1 MAEGT
6 KKIKEKR
13 IDLIGKSQHTKELK
27 HFIKKAAKSDCNCLL
42 IGETGGGKDI
52 VAKSI
57 HCLSKRR
64 DKHFVKFNC
73 ANISEDLFE
82 SELFGHAKGAFT
94 GATTNKTGLIEK
106 ADKGTFFF
114 NEIADAYPYTQAKLL
129 DIIEDKEFRR
139 LGENKS
145 RKIDVRFICA
155 TNKNIS
161 KMMKKAEFREDL
173 FFRINVLFFHIKPL
187 RERKQDIPLLVKSY
201 LEKKSLELSQNI
213 IINKE
218 AVSKLMNYS
227 FPGNVRELENILERA
242 FSLSN
247 SGEITRDEIEFT
259 ISNIAYLK
267 KESKSNITPEKA
279 IQTIKKFNG
288 NKTKAAKALCISR
301 PTLYEL
307 EKKANKYK

>member
-1 MAEGT
+1 MDEDA
-6 KKIKEKR
+6 I
-13 IDLIGKSQHTKELK
+13 IIGKSQHIKQLK

-42 IGETGGGKDI
+42 IGETGVGKDI
-52 VAKSI
+52 AAKSI

-64 DKHFVKFNC
+64 DKNFVKFNC
-73 ANISEDLFE
+73 ANFVKDLLE
-82 SELFGHAKGAFT
+82 SELFGHAKGVFT

-201 LEKKSLELSQNI
+201 LNKKSLELSQNI

-218 AVSKLMNYS
+218 AVSKLMNHS

-242 FSLSN
+242 CSLSN
-247 SGEITRDEIEFT
+247 TGEITKDEIEF
-259 ISNIAYLK
+259 NDIAYLK

-288 NKTKAAKALCISR
+288 NKTKAAKALGISR

>member
-1 MAEGT
+1 MDEDA
-6 KKIKEKR
+6 I
-13 IDLIGKSQHTKELK
+13 IIGKSQHIKELK

-42 IGETGGGKDI
+42 IGETGVGKDI
-52 VAKSI
+52 AAKSI

-64 DKHFVKFNC
+64 DKNFVKFNC
-73 ANISEDLFE
+73 ANFVKDLLE

-201 LEKKSLELSQNI
+201 LNKKSLELSQNI

-218 AVSKLMNYS
+218 AVSKLMNHS

-242 FSLSN
+242 CSLSN
-247 SGEITRDEIEFT
+247 TGEITKDEIEF
-259 ISNIAYLK
+259 NDIAYLK
-267 KESKSNITPEKA
+267 KERKSNITPEKA
-279 IQTIKKFNG
+279 RQTIKRYNG
-288 NKTKAAKALCISR
+288 NKTKAAKALGISR
-301 PTLYEL
+301 QWLDKL
-307 EKKANKYK
+307 EKKANKVK